1 MIVPHPQL
9 IPFLPLPHL
18 SRSAPSP
25 SIRSSSCLNPSRKL
39 NLGKLHRERGN
50 VSTAVTGNHMWR
62 NAYSSGNLLFLR
74 LCERPLSLR
83 VQLSLSY
90 VLPGGGGHVGIYNLF
105 CGVKTLVMFFFCS
118 TSLLRIVLLAHFDQ
132 MKGVLQ
138 TKWVGLMLCRGSWL
152 SSNVLKKVT
161 FHASRVKS
169 NDNFLVKCF
178 FTMIFFF
185 FLHSKHA
192 GWSGSMDHY
201 HESTIKHFCTLELSE
216 NQT

>member
-50 VSTAVTGNHMWR
+50 VSTAVAGNHMWR

-74 LCERPLSLR
+74 PCERPLSLQ
-83 VQLSLSY
+83 VQRSLSY
-90 VLPGGGGHVGIYNLF
+90 LLPGGGHVGIYNLF
-105 CGVKTLVMFFFCS
+105 CGVKTLVTVFFCS
-118 TSLLRIVLLAHFDQ
+118 TSLLMIVSLAHFDQ

-138 TKWVGLMLCRGSWL
+138 TKWVGSWL

-178 FTMIFFF
+178 FTMIFFYIQ
-185 FLHSKHA
+185 KHA
-192 GWSGSMDHY
+192 G
-201 HESTIKHFCTLELSE
+201 
-216 NQT
+216 